1 MVSNATGATLVCLGP
16 SSGFEVRPVLRRKP
30 AAGEIEVAVAA
41 ARSIQSMCGVRKAM
55 VGDCCRLLGQVGP
68 MVLGNDFA
76 GTVTALGDNV
86 DAFKIGDRVY
96 GVKPP
101 SAEGKAV
108 QSRHMK
114 VELVSA
120 QRRRHSCQR
129 HSRRAACSSEGRSL
143 S

>member
-1 MVSNATGATLVCLGP
+1 
-16 SSGFEVRPVLRRKP
+16 
-30 AAGEIEVAVAA
+30 
-41 ARSIQSMCGVRKAM
+41 
-55 VGDCCRLLGQVGP
+55 

-108 QSRHMK
+108 ESRHMK

>member
-1 MVSNATGATLVCLGP
+1 MSVS
-16 SSGFEVRPVLRRKP
+16 
-30 AAGEIEVAVAA
+30 
-41 ARSIQSMCGVRKAM
+41 
-55 VGDCCRLLGQVGP
+55 

-76 GTVTALGDNV
+76 GTVLGDNV

-101 SAEGKAV
+101 PAEGKAV
-108 QSRHMK
+108 ESRHMK

-120 QRRRHSCQR
+120 QRRKHSCQR
-129 HSRRAACSSEGRSL
+129 HFRRAACSSDGRSL

>member
-1 MVSNATGATLVCLGP
+1 LLSLVGEGRFP
-16 SSGFEVRPVLRRKP
+16 VVR
-30 AAGEIEVAVAA
+30 
-41 ARSIQSMCGVRKAM
+41 
-55 VGDCCRLLGQVGP
+55 
-68 MVLGNDFA
+68 GNDFA
-76 GTVTALGDNV
+76 GTVTAFGDNV

-101 SAEGKAV
+101 LAEGKAV

-120 QRRRHSCQR
+120 QCRRHSCQK

>member
-1 MVSNATGATLVCLGP
+1 
-16 SSGFEVRPVLRRKP
+16 
-30 AAGEIEVAVAA
+30 
-41 ARSIQSMCGVRKAM
+41 
-55 VGDCCRLLGQVGP
+55 

-76 GTVTALGDNV
+76 GTVLGDNV

-96 GVKPP
+96 GLKPP

-108 QSRHMK
+108 ESRHMK

-120 QRRRHSCQR
+120 QRRRHSCLR
-129 HSRRAACSSEGRSL
+129 HLRRAACSAEGRSL